1 VRSLG
6 FITLYDSSWKFKS
19 RQIYQK
25 FVERSLRL
33 SMRTYEG
40 GGGLF
45 LAVKGCKND
54 FVVVQMS
61 YVLLFVIMGY
71 RLVP

>member
-1 VRSLG
+1 
-6 FITLYDSSWKFKS
+6 
-19 RQIYQK
+19 
-25 FVERSLRL
+25 
-33 SMRTYEG
+33 MRTYEG
-40 GGGLF
+40 GGGGPC
-45 LAVKGCKND
+45 LAVEGCKND